1 MTLLYLRCTVKLWHL
16 NRGSDSFPSAEK
28 NNGKQ
33 TKDFMISTFNELCF
47 CIGKQSGSDE
57 LLIFFPPTITIFAH
71 LCSYET
77 WYAGECSYKLHVTSA
92 FRCQLIARIFS
103 TRLRD
108 SFLFHCHVQSVIECQ
123 QRDGSLVNFVQ
134 LTFCLLCSG
143 TRSSSCIIRQ
153 KFTLWR

>member
-1 MTLLYLRCTVKLWHL
+1 MTPFHLLKKITESKPR
-16 NRGSDSFPSAEK
+16 
-28 NNGKQ
+28 
-33 TKDFMISTFNELCF
+33 DFMISTFNELCC

-57 LLIFFPPTITIFAH
+57 LLICPPPTITIFAL

-77 WYAGECSYKLHVTSA
+77 WYAGECTYKLHVTSA

-108 SFLFHCHVQSVIECQ
+108 PFYIPLSSMIERQ

-134 LTFCLLCSG
+134 LTFCLLCSS
-143 TRSSSCIIRQ
+143 TSSGSCIIRQ
-153 KFTLWR
+153 KFTYWR